1 MGTKFDELFLI
12 SLKMELEI
20 PNLETREKRSLR
32 KFQVV
37 QMLET
42 PIKKACNVGLL
53 HLDTFG
59 LILEAWQGGNIKTEM
74 MLTHTAVGILVVIS
88 WNGSFEK
95 MREIRIDLNPA
106 GLTFGV
112 SRIFLTPIYQA
123 HNVGRHKLGNISWST
138 INKWTIHFH
147 VGTLFE

>member
-1 MGTKFDELFLI
+1 
-12 SLKMELEI
+12 
-20 PNLETREKRSLR
+20 
-32 KFQVV
+32 
-37 QMLET
+37 MLDYY
-42 PIKKACNVGLL
+42 IWI
-53 HLDTFG
+53 FG

-123 HNVGRHKLGNISWST
+123 QNVGRHKLGNISWST